1 MKLLTFAIAIFFI
14 SGCQTTQWD
23 GTGEFPQRHT
33 LAASNYAVSGDSD
46 ILVVYIGASNC
57 PDCFIFKGKYYPHW
71 IKSDEYRQVT
81 YREMEF
87 MTYEDTSS
95 DNEWPNDLKW
105 LKNATYTREGS
116 PRWIVLID
124 GLIVSNEMSWNGKSF
139 PLIKNLVQRKLAS

>member
-1 MKLLTFAIAIFFI
+1 
-14 SGCQTTQWD
+14 
-23 GTGEFPQRHT
+23 
-33 LAASNYAVSGDSD
+33 
-46 ILVVYIGASNC
+46 
-57 PDCFIFKGKYYPHW
+57 
-71 IKSDEYRQVT
+71 
-81 YREMEF
+81 

-105 LKNATYTREGS
+105 LKNATYTREGA